1 MTQWFAIIQVTFLT
15 LGLLLLLYYARF
27 QSKLL
32 NKEVMQ
38 GHKIRLPLLLKI
50 YTVLIVFWFGFLVVE
65 VFLTL
70 F

>member
-1 MTQWFAIIQVTFLT
+1 MTQILVIIQVALLT

-32 NKEVMQ
+32 KEVVH
-38 GHKIRLPLLLKI
+38 GRKVRLPLLLKI
-50 YTVLIVFWFGFLVVE
+50 YAFLLFLWFGFLLVE
-65 VFLTL
+65 LVRAL